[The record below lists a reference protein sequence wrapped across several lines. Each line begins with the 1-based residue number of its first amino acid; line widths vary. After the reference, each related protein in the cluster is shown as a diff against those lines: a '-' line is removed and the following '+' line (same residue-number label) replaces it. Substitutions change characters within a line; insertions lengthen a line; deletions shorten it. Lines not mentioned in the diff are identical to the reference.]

1 MKWRVLLF
9 AHLREGFGSSVEV
22 EAEPTVDA
30 VFAALKLAGLSVGS
44 SRLAADNEFVRA
56 GGTLKAGQQ
65 LALIPPVSG
74 G

>member
-9 AHLREGFGSSVEV
+9 AHVKERFGPSIEI
-22 EAEPTVDA
+22 EAEPNVASILRALSAAGVRVD
-30 VFAALKLAGLSVGS
+30 SC
-44 SRLAADNEFVRA
+44 RLAADDEFLNADDVISPE
-56 GGTLKAGQQ
+56 QE

>member
-9 AHLREGFGSSVEV
+9 AHLREGFGPSVEV

-30 VFAALKLAGLSVGS
+30 VLAALTLAGLSVGA
-44 SRLAADNEFVRA
+44 SRLAANNEFVRTGQA
-56 GGTLKAGQQ
+56 LKPGVE

>member
-22 EAEPTVDA
+22 EAEPSVA
-30 VFAALKLAGLSVGS
+30 SVLHALESAGVAIGA
-44 SRLAADNEFVRA
+44 SRLAADNAFVRREDL
-56 GGTLKAGQQ
+56 LKPGQE

>member
-9 AHLREGFGSSVEV
+9 AHLREGFGPSIEV

-30 VFAALKLAGLSVGS
+30 VLASLKVAGIQVQS
-44 SRLAADNEFVRA
+44 SRLAANNQFVRSGDA
-56 GGTLKAGQQ
+56 LKAGQE
-65 LALIPPVSG
+65 LSLIPPVSG

>member
-9 AHLREGFGSSVEV
+9 AHLKERLGSAIEV
-22 EAEPTVDA
+22 EAEPNVA
-30 VFAALKLAGLSVGS
+30 SILSALSAAGVRVEAC
-44 SRLAADNEFVRA
+44 RLAADDEFLRSEDAVS
-56 GGTLKAGQQ
+56 AGQE

>member
-9 AHLREGFGSSVEV
+9 AHLREGFGDSVEV
-22 EAEPTVDA
+22 IAGPTVNE
-30 VFAALKLAGLSVGS
+30 VLLALEEQGIRVHS
-44 SRLAADNEFVRA
+44 SRLAADDEFVRPGDA
-56 GGTLKAGQQ
+56 LREGQE